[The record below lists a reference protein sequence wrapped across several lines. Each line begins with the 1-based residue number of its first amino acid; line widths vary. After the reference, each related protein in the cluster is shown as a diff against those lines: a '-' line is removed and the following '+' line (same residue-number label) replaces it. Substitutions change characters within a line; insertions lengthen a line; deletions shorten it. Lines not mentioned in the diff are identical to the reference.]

1 MSLAVWL
8 DWTIPFY
15 ANKEKSE
22 NSPVICVWVKWV
34 ARTTPDQFFTLGL
47 FVDEG
52 IYATVLLKFYC
63 EKNDKCFFPPPS
75 TLL

>member
-1 MSLAVWL
+1 M
-8 DWTIPFY
+8 
-15 ANKEKSE
+15 
-22 NSPVICVWVKWV
+22 

-63 EKNDKCFFPPPS
+63 EKNDKCFFFSPPFYS
-75 TLL
+75 FIKRLLMFVDNMIKL

>member
-1 MSLAVWL
+1 M
-8 DWTIPFY
+8 
-15 ANKEKSE
+15 
-22 NSPVICVWVKWV
+22 

-63 EKNDKCFFPPPS
+63 EKNDKCFFSPP
-75 TLL
+75 LLLFYKEITDVC